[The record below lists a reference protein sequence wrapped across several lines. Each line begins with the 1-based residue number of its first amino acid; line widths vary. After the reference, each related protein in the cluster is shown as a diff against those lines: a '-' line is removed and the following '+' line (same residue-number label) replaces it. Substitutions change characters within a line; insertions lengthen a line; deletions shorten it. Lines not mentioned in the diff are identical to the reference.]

1 MLIDV
6 RFRGLDMTT
15 EEIDTTMREWSARAA
30 SGFRSSTAPSDVK
43 LSCWRLPVSLVA
55 FRPWGGG

>member
-30 SGFRSSTAPSDVK
+30 SASGPHLLFRT
-43 LSCWRLPVSLVA
+43 
-55 FRPWGGG
+55 